1 MELDINTDFGPKFSF
16 YRWPSCCVAL
26 HAQLFDNW
34 LMSNINNKLQLMQI
48 ISNVMLYSQHF
59 TFHWKLLV
67 T

>member
-48 ISNVMLYSQHF
+48 ISNVMLY
-59 TFHWKLLV
+59 
-67 T
+67 